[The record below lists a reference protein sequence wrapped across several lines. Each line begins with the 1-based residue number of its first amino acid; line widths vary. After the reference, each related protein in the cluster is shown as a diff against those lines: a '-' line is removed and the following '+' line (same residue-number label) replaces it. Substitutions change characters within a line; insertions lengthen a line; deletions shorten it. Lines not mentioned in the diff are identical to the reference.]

1 MASPKSTI
9 EGAGAPAALPTP
21 LAPGGLVN
29 RSTASATPAG
39 PATPLRRRLVT
50 AAWWVASV
58 ALFAGLW
65 ELAWLVGL
73 LDPLLM
79 PPPHIFLRH
88 FTSQA
93 RFFDTDKIG
102 AAAQAPGLAVL
113 TTILATSLRV
123 LAGLALAFA
132 ASLAMGILVSY
143 VKLAGRLMLPTLTLL
158 APISPVAWLPV
169 AIFLFGIGN
178 GPAVFMVFIGV
189 FFIMTMATI
198 TQIDSVPQT
207 YLDVARTMGATRG
220 QTLRRVVLP
229 AILPGLFVV
238 LRLNLF
244 AAWIV
249 VLIAEAVGVGS
260 GLGQVVILAR
270 NTFNS
275 SLVFFT
281 MTLIGLTGFLFD
293 SALRLVQR
301 KLLWWEP
308 TGGRLSA

>member
-1 MASPKSTI
+1 MAGEPVI
-9 EGAGAPAALPTP
+9 GLNAAATP
-21 LAPGGLVN
+21 LAPGAAARVIL
-29 RSTASATPAG
+29 AG
-39 PATPLRRRLVT
+39 DAAGAPPSRLRRGLT
-50 AAWWVASV
+50 TGAWFVASIG
-58 ALFAGLW
+58 LFAGLW
-65 ELAWLVGL
+65 ELAWAVGL
-73 LDPLLM
+73 LDPLLL

-88 FTSQA
+88 FSDQA
-93 RFFDTDKIG
+93 KFFDTSTIG
-102 AAAQAPGLAVL
+102 VASKSPAVAVL
-113 TTILATSLRV
+113 TTILATTLRV
-123 LAGLALAFA
+123 LAGLALGFV
-132 ASLAMGILVSY
+132 ASLLVGLLVSY
-143 VKLAGRLMLPTLTLL
+143 VKVIGRLLMPTLTLL

-189 FFIMTMATI
+189 FFIMTMATVS
-198 TQIDSVPQT
+198 QIASVPQT

-229 AILPGLFVV
+229 AILPGLLLV

-281 MTLIGLTGFLFD
+281 MTLIGITGFLFD
-293 SALRLVQR
+293 YALRMLQR

-308 TGGRLSA
+308 AGGGLK

>member
-1 MASPKSTI
+1 MA
-9 EGAGAPAALPTP
+9 AAEPLIGVDAATTP
-21 LAPGGLVN
+21 LAPGAAARVILAAD
-29 RSTASATPAG
+29 TSAAP
-39 PATPLRRRLVT
+39 PSRLRRGLVT
-50 AAWWVASV
+50 AGWFVASI

-65 ELAWLVGL
+65 EIAWAVGL
-73 LDPLLM
+73 LDPLLL

-88 FTSQA
+88 FGDQA
-93 RFFDTDKIG
+93 KFFDTSTIG
-102 AAAQAPGLAVL
+102 VASKSPAVAVL
-113 TTILATSLRV
+113 TTILSTTLRV
-123 LAGLALAFA
+123 LAGLTLGFL
-132 ASLAMGILVSY
+132 ASLLVGVLVSY
-143 VKLAGRLMLPTLTLL
+143 VKIIGRLLMPTLTLL

-189 FFIMTMATI
+189 FFIMTMATVS
-198 TQIDSVPQT
+198 QIASVPQT

-229 AILPGLFVV
+229 AILPGLLLV

-281 MTLIGLTGFLFD
+281 MTLIGVTGFLFD
-293 SALRLVQR
+293 YALRMLQR

-308 TGGRLSA
+308 AGGGLK